1 MIGTLL
7 RNSFNLNPAIM
18 SVVEVEM
25 ADTRTSTSAPRA
37 SSDLS
42 RRAPSEV
49 PSVSGKD
56 SIDVILAALKEGG
69 DATVDWGS
77 C

>member
-7 RNSFNLNPAIM
+7 RNSFNLNPAIL

-25 ADTRTSTSAPRA
+25 ADSMADNNSIAVPFEE
-37 SSDLS
+37 S

-49 PSVSGKD
+49 SSTTNNVG
-56 SIDVILAALKEGG
+56 VILAALQEGG